1 MERKTGK
8 KDEAEAEKVSIFGSM
23 MWTII
28 GIFATVFIVSALINL
43 VVNYNGYEYTYMGP
57 WYNESLERHTPFDEI
72 QAQCAD
78 ICGDL
83 PAMSYCPCDHCGCW
97 CVKHEYFGI
106 TREVIRKQCEVY

>member
-1 MERKTGK
+1 VERKTGK

-72 QAQCAD
+72 LAQCAD